1 MEPVMGSET
10 ICLKDILLVE
20 DDPTDVEFTLT
31 ALEEHHLANRIAVVN
46 DGAQALDYLYCRGH
60 YKTRSRGHP
69 ILVLLDLKMPK
80 VTGLEVLRIIKAD
93 ESLKVIPVVILSSS
107 RETSDLVECY
117 KLGVNAYVVKPVAF
131 SEFVAAV
138 KLLGVFW
145 AVVNEPPTVT
155 LGERPAPSFNE
166 LISF

>member
-1 MEPVMGSET
+1 MPTSFSASSNACTARLNLRAQASGWPTSSASFSATGAEPGRKARLTAGRLFTFQCRGKMEPVMGSET

-69 ILVLLDLKMPK
+69 ILVLLD
-80 VTGLEVLRIIKAD
+80 
-93 ESLKVIPVVILSSS
+93 
-107 RETSDLVECY
+107 
-117 KLGVNAYVVKPVAF
+117 
-131 SEFVAAV
+131 
-138 KLLGVFW
+138 
-145 AVVNEPPTVT
+145 
-155 LGERPAPSFNE
+155 
-166 LISF
+166 

>member
-1 MEPVMGSET
+1 MGPVMGSE
-10 ICLKDILLVE
+10 IFNLKDILLVE
-20 DDPTDVEFTLT
+20 DDATDVEFALT
-31 ALEEHHLANRIAVVN
+31 ALEEHHLANRIVVLG
-46 DGAQALDYLYCRGH
+46 DGAQALDYLYYRGDF
-60 YKTRSRGHP
+60 KTRSRGHP

-80 VTGLEVLRIIKAD
+80 VTGLEVLRIIKGD

-107 RETSDLVECY
+107 RETSDLQECY
-117 KLGVNAYVVKPVAF
+117 KLGVNAYVVKPVVF
-131 SEFVAAV
+131 REFVAAV

-155 LGERPAPSFNE
+155 VSERPAPGLNE

>member
-60 YKTRSRGHP
+60 Y
-69 ILVLLDLKMPK
+69 
-80 VTGLEVLRIIKAD
+80 
-93 ESLKVIPVVILSSS
+93 
-107 RETSDLVECY
+107 
-117 KLGVNAYVVKPVAF
+117 
-131 SEFVAAV
+131 
-138 KLLGVFW
+138 
-145 AVVNEPPTVT
+145 
-155 LGERPAPSFNE
+155 
-166 LISF
+166 

>member
-1 MEPVMGSET
+1 MGSET
-10 ICLKDILLVE
+10 TCLKDILLVE
-20 DDPTDVEFTLT
+20 DDPVDAEFTLT
-31 ALEEHHLANRIAVVN
+31 ALRENHLANRITLVG
-46 DGAQALDYLYCRGH
+46 DGAEALDYLYCRGH
-60 YKTRSRGHP
+60 FKTRSRCHP

-80 VTGLEVLRIIKAD
+80 VSGLEVLRIIKAD
-93 ESLKVIPVVILSSS
+93 ESLRVIPVVILSSS
-107 RETSDLVECY
+107 RETSDLLECY
-117 KLGVNAYVVKPVAF
+117 NLGVNAYVVKPVAF

-155 LGERPAPSFNE
+155 VSERRTTGLKE